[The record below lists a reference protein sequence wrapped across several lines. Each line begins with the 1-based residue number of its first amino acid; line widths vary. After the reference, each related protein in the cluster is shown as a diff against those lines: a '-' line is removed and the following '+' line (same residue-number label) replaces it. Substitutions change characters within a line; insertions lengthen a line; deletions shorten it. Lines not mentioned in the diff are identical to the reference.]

1 METTTKD
8 FSEKTVNTI
17 NIISN
22 LCYDIQRKGIATVFV
37 DYSGHCNILHIRL
50 FSGVWD
56 SDNSE
61 INQTTNVSIDHISLD
76 YQYKPERIS
85 VLINYLQNCI
95 LANKVLIPSRFLLQ
109 LY

>member
-1 METTTKD
+1 METNKD
-8 FSEKTVNTI
+8 FTEKTINTI

-22 LCYDIQRKGIATVFV
+22 LCYDIQQRGIATVFV
-37 DYSGHCNILHIRL
+37 DYSGHVNKIDVRL

-61 INQTTNVSIDHISLD
+61 INQINNVSISHVNLD
-76 YQYKPERIS
+76 YRYKPERIS

>member
-8 FSEKTVNTI
+8 FTEKTVNTI

-22 LCYDIQRKGIATVFV
+22 LCYDLQRKGIATVFV
-37 DYSGHCNILHIRL
+37 DYSGHVNSIDIRL
-50 FSGVWD
+50 FSGTWD
-56 SDNSE
+56 SDNSQ
-61 INQTTNVSIDHISLD
+61 INQTTNVSISHVNLD

-95 LANKVLIPSRFLLQ
+95 LAGKILIPSRFLLQ

>member
-37 DYSGHCNILHIRL
+37 DYSGHVNNIDIRL
-50 FSGVWD
+50 FSGTWD

-61 INQTTNVSIDHISLD
+61 INQTTNVSISHVNLD
-76 YQYKPERIS
+76 SKYKQERIS

-95 LANKVLIPSRFLLQ
+95 LANKVLIPCEFLLK